1 MLQISIPILTLAQ
14 NLQPLLMTMEC
25 PEGIILQLVLNI
37 LGLDKSYKTY
47 TSLQQLCRKLSSRR
61 LSRGNIRNV
70 IVNGSCCL
78 KIFSKSNYR
87 GMFEVLTPG
96 GHCGYNISKIRS
108 FRFDECENQYSSTT
122 TPSTT
127 TTTLTTTSKYET
139 CFLLKSKLVHQFV

>member
-1 MLQISIPILTLAQ
+1 M
-14 NLQPLLMTMEC
+14 
-25 PEGIILQLVLNI
+25 
-37 LGLDKSYKTY
+37 
-47 TSLQQLCRKLSSRR
+47 
-61 LSRGNIRNV
+61 
-70 IVNGSCCL
+70 VNGSCCL

-139 CFLLKSKLVHQFV
+139 CFLLKSKLVHQFVEHSKQV